1 MENQE
6 TFEIRVEESVHYCLR
21 VKAKSLKEAKIIA
34 KDIKEGHAYITDYVG
49 GDAPVHFG
57 KIKAKVVTSSKTA
70 SRDLTE
76 AQKLELAEEVER
88 NRPSRK
94 DADQKYLDDIA
105 NGK

>member
-21 VKAKSLKEAKIIA
+21 VKAKSLKEAKTIA
-34 KDIKEGHAYITDYVG
+34 KDIKDGHLFITDYSG
-49 GDAPVHFG
+49 GDTPVHFG
-57 KIKAKVVTSSKTA
+57 KIKAKVVTSHKTA
-70 SRDLTE
+70 PKDLTE
-76 AQKLELAEEVER
+76 AQKLELAEEIER

>member
-21 VKAKSLKEAKIIA
+21 VKAKSLKEAKSIA
-34 KDIKEGHAYITDYVG
+34 KDIKEGHAYATDYVG
-49 GDAPVHFG
+49 GDAPHYG

>member
-1 MENQE
+1 M
-6 TFEIRVEESVHYCLR
+6 HYCLR
-21 VKAKSLKEAKIIA
+21 VKAKSLKEAKTIA
-34 KDIKEGHAYITDYVG
+34 KDIKDGHLHIADYVG

-57 KIKAKVVTSSKTA
+57 KIKAKVVTSHKTA
-70 SRDLTE
+70 PKDLTE